1 MLPIFMFICY
11 GCYYPEFTEL
21 CTRFNYACST
31 TTPYTHAQDLLKSVD
46 VVTTNCMNQEA
57 ILTQIAEK
65 HRHFAGGG
73 ETVKYDQPLTKIT

>member
-57 ILTQIAEK
+57 VLTQQRNIVILL
-65 HRHFAGGG
+65 GGG
-73 ETVKYDQPLTKIT
+73 GTVKYDQPLTKIT